1 MSCALGGANSS
12 RGSGES
18 DWAVKR
24 AGIMRSQSFL
34 AEFRRA
40 LTALPK
46 GVSVSVVIRAVGG
59 VTAAVSGDE
68 SRGSLSLGSGVG
80 LYIGGAFGDIL
91 GLA

>member
-40 LTALPK
+40 LTALPN
-46 GVSVSVVIRAVGG
+46 GVSVSVVIGAGG
-59 VTAAVSGDE
+59 VTTAVSGDE
-68 SRGSLSLGSGVG
+68 SRGALSLGSGVG